1 MQIII
6 EYESSWRNSFL
17 DGEDNTTKRNFIG
30 SMTALGD
37 RKVDNYKARTITK
50 NTVMGVLN
58 RLIGEQRKLYD
69 VRSSSDYYFK
79 DIEAVLTEEDI
90 VDRPVISQETVYLR
104 NISGS
109 TDQNSFTGMIKLS
122 DPWLTVSYAKEFWDV
137 LWMSLEELFDFIKYN
152 NTLSAKDFFLDP
164 LNILDRLEEVK
175 KIKVPLTDEISQIA
189 EILSSR
195 YPNFALKESANKVS
209 VLPLYCSALYLKLD
223 RLSEQYDTT
232 PIRASRGGLTGV
244 SHNGFTPKN
253 LMERFTTGQQKIVWG
268 NPYIS
273 SKFLKGEGEIR
284 QLLNKASGKLIIN
297 LNISKEQARDLEEK
311 IENAGVSSFY
321 LGKKGLAYVTDIR
334 P

>member
-122 DPWLTVSYAKEFWDV
+122 DPWLSVSYAKEFWDV

-164 LNILDRLEEVK
+164 LNILDRLEEGK
-175 KIKVPLTDEISQIA
+175 KIKVPLTDEIGQIA
-189 EILSSR
+189 EIL
-195 YPNFALKESANKVS
+195 
-209 VLPLYCSALYLKLD
+209 
-223 RLSEQYDTT
+223 
-232 PIRASRGGLTGV
+232 
-244 SHNGFTPKN
+244 
-253 LMERFTTGQQKIVWG
+253 
-268 NPYIS
+268 
-273 SKFLKGEGEIR
+273 
-284 QLLNKASGKLIIN
+284 
-297 LNISKEQARDLEEK
+297 
-311 IENAGVSSFY
+311 
-321 LGKKGLAYVTDIR
+321 
-334 P
+334 

>member
-122 DPWLTVSYAKEFWDV
+122 DPWLSVSYAKEFWDV

-189 EILSSR
+189 EILSSC

>member
-1 MQIII
+1 M
-6 EYESSWRNSFL
+6 
-17 DGEDNTTKRNFIG
+17 
-30 SMTALGD
+30 
-37 RKVDNYKARTITK
+37 
-50 NTVMGVLN
+50 LN

-122 DPWLTVSYAKEFWDV
+122 DPWLSVSYAKEFWDV

>member
-6 EYESSWRNSFL
+6 EYDSSWRNSFL

-37 RKVDNYKARTITK
+37 KKVDNYKYRAITK

-69 VRSSSDYYFK
+69 VRNSSNYYFK
-79 DIEAVLTEEDI
+79 EIEKVLNEEDI
-90 VDRPVISQETVYLR
+90 IDRSILSQETVYLR

-109 TDQNSFTGMIKLS
+109 TDQNSFKGMIKLS
-122 DPWLTVSYAKEFWDV
+122 DTWLTVSYAKEFWDV
-137 LWMSLEELFDFIKYN
+137 LWMNLDELCQFIKDN
-152 NTLSAKDFFLDP
+152 KISSAKDSILDP
-164 LNILDRLEEVK
+164 LGILDRLEEVK
-175 KIKVPLTDEISQIA
+175 KIKVPVSDEINYLA
-189 EILSSR
+189 ETLSSR
-195 YPNFALKESANKVS
+195 YPNFALKESANKIS

-223 RLSEQYDTT
+223 RLTEQYDTT
-232 PIRASRGGLTGV
+232 VIRASRGGLTGI

-273 SKFLKGEGEIR
+273 SKFLKGEGEVKK
-284 QLLNKASGKLIIN
+284 LLHKASGQLIIN
-297 LNISKEQARDLEEK
+297 LDISKDQARDLEEK
-311 IENAGVSSFY
+311 IENAGVSAFY
-321 LGKKGLAYVTDIR
+321 LGKKGLAYVKNIR
-334 P
+334 L

>member
-137 LWMSLEELFDFIKYN
+137 LWMSLEELFEFIKN
-152 NTLSAKDFFLDP
+152 NKTLSINDSILDP
-164 LNILDRLEEVK
+164 LSILDKLEEVK
-175 KIKVPLTDEISQIA
+175 KIKVPLNDEIAQIA
-189 EILSSR
+189 EILSGR

-232 PIRASRGGLTGV
+232 PIRASRGGLTGI

-253 LMERFTTGQQKIVWG
+253 LMERFTTGQQKVVWG

-284 QLLNKASGKLIIN
+284 HLLNKASGKLTIN
-297 LNISKEQARDLEEK
+297 LNIAKEQARDLEEK
-311 IENAGVSSFY
+311 IEDAGVSSFY

-334 P
+334 V

>member
-79 DIEAVLTEEDI
+79 DIEAVLKEEDI
-90 VDRPVISQETVYLR
+90 IDSPVISQETIYLR

-137 LWMSLEELFDFIKYN
+137 LWMSLEELFDFIKLN
-152 NTLSAKDFFLDP
+152 KTISEKDSMLDP
-164 LNILDRLEEVK
+164 LKILDRLEEVK

-232 PIRASRGGLTGV
+232 SIRASRGGLTGI

-284 QLLNKASGKLIIN
+284 QLLNKASGKLVIN
-297 LNISKEQARDLEEK
+297 LNISKEQARDLEDK
-311 IENAGVSSFY
+311 IEDAGVSSFY

-334 P
+334 

>member
-122 DPWLTVSYAKEFWDV
+122 DPWLSVSYAKEFWDV

-195 YPNFALKESANKVS
+195 YPNFALKESANKIS

>member
-69 VRSSSDYYFK
+69 VRNSSDYYFK

-90 VDRPVISQETVYLR
+90 IDRPVISQETVYLR

-137 LWMSLEELFDFIKYN
+137 LWMSLEELFEFIKN
-152 NTLSAKDFFLDP
+152 NKTLSINDSILDP
-164 LNILDRLEEVK
+164 LSILDKLEEVK
-175 KIKVPLTDEISQIA
+175 KIKVPLNDEIAQIA
-189 EILSSR
+189 EILSGR

-232 PIRASRGGLTGV
+232 PIRASRGGLTGI

-253 LMERFTTGQQKIVWG
+253 LMERFTTGQQKVVWG

-284 QLLNKASGKLIIN
+284 QLLNKASGKLTIN
-297 LNISKEQARDLEEK
+297 LNIAKEQARDLEEK
-311 IENAGVSSFY
+311 IEDAGVSSFY

-334 P
+334 F

>member
-30 SMTALGD
+30 SMTALSD

-122 DPWLTVSYAKEFWDV
+122 DPWLSVSYAKEFWDV

>member
-122 DPWLTVSYAKEFWDV
+122 DPWLSVSYAKEFWDV

-164 LNILDRLEEVK
+164 LNILDRLEQVK

>member
-17 DGEDNTTKRNFIG
+17 DGEDNTVKRNFIG
-30 SMTALGD
+30 SMTALND
-37 RKVDNYKARTITK
+37 KKAENYKSRSITK
-50 NTVMGVLN
+50 NTVMGILN

-69 VRSSSDYYFK
+69 ARSRDDYYFK
-79 DIEAVLTEEDI
+79 SIEDVLQDSDIHDEFIL
-90 VDRPVISQETVYLR
+90 SQEVVYLR

-122 DPWLTVSYAKEFWDV
+122 DPWLSVNYAKEFWSV
-137 LWMSLEELFDFIKYN
+137 LWMNLEELFQFIQDKN
-152 NTLSAKDFFLDP
+152 IESEISPILDP
-164 LNILDRLEEVK
+164 LSILQRLEEVK
-175 KIKVPLTDEISQIA
+175 KIKVAVTDEINQVA

-223 RLSEQYDTT
+223 KLTEQHDTT
-232 PIRASRGGLTGV
+232 AIRASRGGLTGI

-268 NPYIS
+268 NPYIN
-273 SKFLKGEGEIR
+273 SKFVKGEGEVK
-284 QLLNKASGKLIIN
+284 QLLHKASGKLTIN

-334 P
+334 

>member
-37 RKVDNYKARTITK
+37 KKVDNYKIRTITK

-69 VRSSSDYYFK
+69 ARSSSNYYFK

-122 DPWLTVSYAKEFWDV
+122 DPWLTVSYAKEFWGV
-137 LWMSLEELFDFIKYN
+137 LWMSLEELFEFIKDN
-152 NTLSAKDFFLDP
+152 KTVSINDSILDP
-164 LNILDRLEEVK
+164 LSILDKLEEVK
-175 KIKVPLTDEISQIA
+175 KIKVPLNEEISQIA
-189 EILSSR
+189 EILSGR

-223 RLSEQYDTT
+223 RLSEQYDTM
-232 PIRASRGGLTGV
+232 PIRASRGGLTGI

-284 QLLNKASGKLIIN
+284 QLLNKASGRLTIN

-311 IENAGVSSFY
+311 IEDAGVSSFY

-334 P
+334 V

>member
-30 SMTALGD
+30 SMTALGEK
-37 RKVDNYKARTITK
+37 KVDNYKVRTITK
-50 NTVMGVLN
+50 STVMGILN

-79 DIEAVLTEEDI
+79 DIEEILKDEDI
-90 VDRPVISQETVYLR
+90 VDKCIVSQETVYLR

-109 TDQNSFTGMIKLS
+109 TDQNSFTGMIKLRDS
-122 DPWLTVSYAKEFWDV
+122 WLTVSYAKEFWDV
-137 LWMSLEELFDFIKYN
+137 LWMNLDELYEFIKDN
-152 NTLSAKDFFLDP
+152 KTLSTNDSILDP
-164 LNILDRLEEVK
+164 LSILERLEEVK
-175 KIKVPLTDEISQIA
+175 KIKVPVSEKINQIA

-195 YPNFALKESANKVS
+195 YPNFNLKESTNKIT

-232 PIRASRGGLTGV
+232 VIRASRGGLTGI

-273 SKFLKGEGEIR
+273 SKFLKGEGEIK
-284 QLLNKASGKLIIN
+284 QLLQKASGQLIIN
-297 LNISKEQARDLEEK
+297 LNISKDQARDLEAK

-334 P
+334 V

>member
-122 DPWLTVSYAKEFWDV
+122 DPWLSVSYAKEFWDV

-223 RLSEQYDTT
+223 RLSEHYDTT

>member
-30 SMTALGD
+30 SMTALGEK
-37 RKVDNYKARTITK
+37 KVNNYKVRTITK
-50 NTVMGVLN
+50 STVMGILN

-79 DIEAVLTEEDI
+79 DIEDILKDEDI
-90 VDRPVISQETVYLR
+90 VDKCIVSQETVYLR

-137 LWMSLEELFDFIKYN
+137 LWMDLDELYGFIKDN
-152 NTLSAKDFFLDP
+152 KTLSTNVSILDP
-164 LNILDRLEEVK
+164 LSILERLEQVK
-175 KIKVPLTDEISQIA
+175 KIKVPVSEKINQIA
-189 EILSSR
+189 EILSGR
-195 YPNFALKESANKVS
+195 YPNFNLKESTNKIT

-232 PIRASRGGLTGV
+232 VIRASRGGLTGI

-273 SKFLKGEGEIR
+273 SKFLKGEGEIK
-284 QLLNKASGKLIIN
+284 QLLQKASGQLIIN
-297 LNISKEQARDLEEK
+297 LNISKDQARDLEAK

-334 P
+334 V

>member
-69 VRSSSDYYFK
+69 VRNSSDYYFK
-79 DIEAVLTEEDI
+79 DIEAVLKEEDI
-90 VDRPVISQETVYLR
+90 IDSPVISQETIYLR

-122 DPWLTVSYAKEFWDV
+122 DPWLTVGYAKEFWDV
-137 LWMSLEELFDFIKYN
+137 LWMSLEELLEFIKDN
-152 NTLSAKDFFLDP
+152 KTLSINDSILDP
-164 LNILDRLEEVK
+164 LSILDKLEEVK
-175 KIKVPLTDEISQIA
+175 KIKVPLNDEITQVA

-232 PIRASRGGLTGV
+232 PIRASRGVLTGI

-284 QLLNKASGKLIIN
+284 QLLNKASGKLTIN
-297 LNISKEQARDLEEK
+297 LNIAKEQARDLEEK
-311 IENAGVSSFY
+311 IEDAGVSSFY

-334 P
+334 V

>member
-17 DGEDNTTKRNFIG
+17 DGEDNATKRNFIG

-58 RLIGEQRKLYD
+58 RLIGEQRKLYH

-79 DIEAVLTEEDI
+79 DIEAVLKDEDI
-90 VDRPVISQETVYLR
+90 IDSPIISQETVYLR

-137 LWMSLEELFDFIKYN
+137 LWMSLDELFEFIKDN
-152 NTLSAKDFFLDP
+152 KTLSINDSILDP
-164 LNILDRLEEVK
+164 LSILDKLEEVK
-175 KIKVPLTDEISQIA
+175 KIKVALNDEITQVA
-189 EILSSR
+189 EILSGR
-195 YPNFALKESANKVS
+195 YPNFALKDSANKVS

-232 PIRASRGGLTGV
+232 PIRASRGGLTGI

-284 QLLNKASGKLIIN
+284 QLLNKASGKLTIN
-297 LNISKEQARDLEEK
+297 LNISKEQARDLEDK

-334 P
+334 V

>member
-122 DPWLTVSYAKEFWDV
+122 DPWLSVSYAKEFWDV

>member
-109 TDQNSFTGMIKLS
+109 TDQNSFTWMIKLS
-122 DPWLTVSYAKEFWDV
+122 DPWLSVSYAKEFWDV
-137 LWMSLEELFDFIKYN
+137 LWMSLEELFDFMEKNKDEQIKEFKMFIN
-152 NTLSAKDFFLDP
+152 NLPKKKNFL
-164 LNILDRLEEVK
+164 
-175 KIKVPLTDEISQIA
+175 T
-189 EILSSR
+189 
-195 YPNFALKESANKVS
+195 
-209 VLPLYCSALYLKLD
+209 
-223 RLSEQYDTT
+223 
-232 PIRASRGGLTGV
+232 
-244 SHNGFTPKN
+244 
-253 LMERFTTGQQKIVWG
+253 
-268 NPYIS
+268 
-273 SKFLKGEGEIR
+273 
-284 QLLNKASGKLIIN
+284 
-297 LNISKEQARDLEEK
+297 
-311 IENAGVSSFY
+311 
-321 LGKKGLAYVTDIR
+321 
-334 P
+334 

>member
-122 DPWLTVSYAKEFWDV
+122 DPWLSVSYAKEFWDV

-253 LMERFTTGQQKIVWG
+253 LMGRFTTGQQKIVWG

>member
-122 DPWLTVSYAKEFWDV
+122 DPWLSVSYAKEFWDV

-152 NTLSAKDFFLDP
+152 NTLSAKVFFLDP

>member
-37 RKVDNYKARTITK
+37 RKVDNYKTRTVTK

-69 VRSSSDYYFK
+69 ARNSSDYYFK

-90 VDRPVISQETVYLR
+90 IDRPVISQETVYLR

-137 LWMSLEELFDFIKYN
+137 LWMSLEELFEFIKN
-152 NTLSAKDFFLDP
+152 NKTLSINDSILDP
-164 LNILDRLEEVK
+164 LSILDKLEEVK
-175 KIKVPLTDEISQIA
+175 KIKVPLNDEIAQIA
-189 EILSSR
+189 EILSGR

-232 PIRASRGGLTGV
+232 PIRASRGGLTGI

-253 LMERFTTGQQKIVWG
+253 LMERFTTGQQKVVWG

-284 QLLNKASGKLIIN
+284 QLLNKASGKLTIN
-297 LNISKEQARDLEEK
+297 LNIAKEQARDLEEK
-311 IENAGVSSFY
+311 IEDAGVSSFY

-334 P
+334 V

>member
-122 DPWLTVSYAKEFWDV
+122 DPWLSVSYAKEFWDV

-297 LNISKEQARDLEEK
+297 LNISKETPTLAR
-311 IENAGVSSFY
+311 
-321 LGKKGLAYVTDIR
+321 VTDIKYTK
-334 P
+334 

>member
-37 RKVDNYKARTITK
+37 KKVNNYKARTITK
-50 NTVMGVLN
+50 NTVMGILN

-69 VRSSSDYYFK
+69 VRNSSDYYFK
-79 DIEAVLTEEDI
+79 EVEEILTEKDI
-90 VDRPVISQETVYLR
+90 VDKATLSQETVYLR

-122 DPWLTVSYAKEFWDV
+122 DPWLTASYAKEFWDV
-137 LWMSLEELFDFIKYN
+137 LWMSLDELFDFIKDN
-152 NTLSAKDFFLDP
+152 KTISTKDSILDP
-164 LNILDRLEEVK
+164 LSILDKLEEVK
-175 KIKVPLTDEISQIA
+175 RIKVPLTDEINHIK
-189 EILSSR
+189 EILSNS
-195 YPNFALKESANKVS
+195 YPNFALKESANKIG

-223 RLSEQYDTT
+223 RLSEKYDTT
-232 PIRASRGGLTGV
+232 FIRASRGGLTGI

-284 QLLNKASGKLIIN
+284 QLLNKASGQLIIN
-297 LNISKEQARDLEEK
+297 LNISKEHARDLEEK

-334 P
+334 V

>member
-69 VRSSSDYYFK
+69 VRDSSDYYFK
-79 DIEAVLTEEDI
+79 DIEAVLKEEDI
-90 VDRPVISQETVYLR
+90 IDSPVISQETVYLR

-137 LWMSLEELFDFIKYN
+137 LWMSLEELFDFIKSNKTISEKY
-152 NTLSAKDFFLDP
+152 SILDP
-164 LNILDRLEEVK
+164 LNILDRLEEIK
-175 KIKVPLTDEISQIA
+175 KIKIPLTDEISQVT

-195 YPNFALKESANKVS
+195 YPNFALKESANKIS

-223 RLSEQYDTT
+223 RLSDQYDTT
-232 PIRASRGGLTGV
+232 PIRASRGGLTGI

-284 QLLNKASGKLIIN
+284 QLLNKASGKLTIN
-297 LNISKEQARDLEEK
+297 LNISKDQARDLEEK

-334 P
+334 V

>member
-79 DIEAVLTEEDI
+79 DIEVVLTEEDI

-122 DPWLTVSYAKEFWDV
+122 DPWLSVSYAKEFWDV

>member
-69 VRSSSDYYFK
+69 VRDSSDYYFK
-79 DIEAVLTEEDI
+79 DIEAVLKEEDI
-90 VDRPVISQETVYLR
+90 IDSPVISQETVYLR

-109 TDQNSFTGMIKLS
+109 TDQNSFTGLIKLS

-137 LWMSLEELFDFIKYN
+137 LWMSLEELFDFIKSNKTITEKY
-152 NTLSAKDFFLDP
+152 SILDP
-164 LNILDRLEEVK
+164 LNILDRLEEIK
-175 KIKVPLTDEISQIA
+175 KIKIPLTDEISQVA

-195 YPNFALKESANKVS
+195 YPNFALKESANKIS

-223 RLSEQYDTT
+223 RLSDQYDTT
-232 PIRASRGGLTGV
+232 PIRASRGGLTGI

-284 QLLNKASGKLIIN
+284 QLLNKASGKLTIN
-297 LNISKEQARDLEEK
+297 LNISKDQARDLEEK

-334 P
+334 V